1 MASQKIGA
9 LWKRKTQDGKTFLSG
24 VIQDI
29 RGDINVAVF
38 ANDRKDKDTQPDF
51 NIVRSEQ
58 REQREEAKQE
68 KNDDFNFGNS
78 EPKSGDDEEI
88 KVENIPW

>member
-24 VIQDI
+24 VIQDM

-38 ANDRKDKDTQPDF
+38 ANDRKEKDNQPDF

-58 REQREEAKQE
+58 REQREEVKQE

-78 EPKSGDDEEI
+78 EPQPGEDEEI

>member
-38 ANDRKDKDTQPDF
+38 ANDRKDKDNQPDF

-58 REQREEAKQE
+58 REQREETKQE
-68 KNDDFNFGNS
+68 KSDDFNFANA
-78 EPKSGDDEEI
+78 EPQPAEDDEI
-88 KVENIPW
+88 KVENIPF